1 MRELLTMWRDTR
13 MVMLVAVVAAVY
25 AALLIP
31 FKLFTILPGLTSV
44 RPANVLPVFFGIAF
58 GPAAAWGS
66 AIGNLIGDVFG
77 GTFGPGSV
85 GGFVGNFFF
94 GLVGYKLWGN
104 LGPLSSGEEPDF
116 RDQKLRQLIEY
127 VAVAVAAAAACAAII
142 AWVVDALELIPFS
155 VLGPIILTNNAVS
168 AIVLGPPL
176 FYLAYPRVKE
186 MGLLYPDVLRART
199 SRVGPTPPAPG
210 RSWWCRW
217 SGSGSRC
224 WCSGA
229 RPGRRPRSAS
239 APSASSSPLSRRTSP
254 ARTSLPSFGTREK
267 GNGFRRPTRVSTR

>member
-31 FKLFTILPGLTSV
+31 FKLFTILPGLTSI

-77 GTFGPGSV
+77 GTFGPGSI

-116 RDQKLRQLIEY
+116 RNQRLRQLIEY

-142 AWVVDALELIPFS
+142 AWVVDALELVPFS

-168 AIVLGPPL
+168 AVVLGPPL

-186 MGLLYPDVLRART
+186 MGLLYPDVLRT
-199 SRVGPTPPAPG
+199 EDLPSRANSAGALAMLVVPLVWIGIAVLVLGGAPG
-210 RSWWCRW
+210 STAQI
-217 SGSGSRC
+217 GL
-224 WCSGA
+224 GA
-229 RPGRRPRSAS
+229 VGFLVTAVAAYVAGENFSAIV
-239 APSASSSPLSRRTSP
+239 
-254 ARTSLPSFGTREK
+254 REA
-267 GNGFRRPTRVSTR
+267 